1 MKRGRRRARYRSV
14 DLSRP
19 HDKYFRRVFSNRAD
33 AASLL
38 RAYVPE
44 AVARTLQWA
53 TLDLLHARFVSSDWH
68 DSESDLLFSVEQEPD
83 AAPVLLYVLLEHQSS
98 PGPMDKAA
106 RAELLCTGLGA
117 AAPDA

>member
-1 MKRGRRRARYRSV
+1 MKRRRRPARYRSV

-19 HDKYFRRVFSNRAD
+19 HDKYFRRVFTNTAD

-44 AVARTLQWA
+44 AVARTLRWA
-53 TLDLLHARFVSSDWH
+53 TLDLLPARFVSSDWH

-83 AAPVLLYVLLEHQSS
+83 ATPALLYVLLEL
-98 PGPMDKAA
+98 PVLAGPMDKAA

-117 AAPDA
+117 AAADA